1 MPYDEDLALR
11 LQVLLAAEPGL
22 TTKRMFGGLA
32 FLIDGHMAIAAS
44 SKGGLLVRVD
54 PAAAPTLLQRPRT
67 ARMVMGGREMDG
79 WLRVADD
86 GDGGLEDDAELQR
99 WIDDALAYVRT
110 LPPKTAAG

>member
-11 LQVLLAAEPGL
+11 LQVLLAAEAGL

-32 FLIDGHMAIAAS
+32 FLIDGHLTVAAS

-54 PAAAPTLLQRPRT
+54 PAATPQLLERPRT

-86 GDGGLEDDAELQR
+86 GDGGLDDDAALQP
-99 WIDDALAYVRT
+99 WIDEALAYVRT
-110 LPPKTAAG
+110 LPPKTGAR